1 MNELNKLYKAMLLSW
16 GAVIKDDGRVIYQ
29 VTDAKGALTE
39 VPMRIDNL
47 DLYLPLSDVL
57 EGNCNE
63 KVFFHPA
70 CENILSKETEVFKLI
85 RRVTSMKLLTTF
97 RVIPAILMNVAS
109 AKEKKSWKMDVL
121 NMLEP
126 IKNAK
131 KGTFVELGR
140 LFARMH
146 IELEEDGLDNRFVNF
161 KITKDRSRS
170 KDTNLRVYYK
180 TKPVF
185 PFYNEIV
192 KRLAHSEGSADN
204 QMVEV
209 NNHSFS
215 RGCLKLAQHMFQIL
229 IPAVQSPDEFE
240 FESTEPTAARLVSFL
255 GCYTALAEELNRIL
269 STFRQE
275 FNQAGIYPIDVEWVE
290 YLENLPETYR
300 QVPTL
305 DYNSHNIHEEVVDN
319 NFGRGDMG
327 GLLSVSR
334 QAQPQQHPGMVNNN
348 NQQGNTSNHVQ
359 TLAGDVDVTAPQMEG
374 GDRYIRYEI
383 DYNTNRVLHHAVNTR
398 NNNPVVYECT
408 RAGNM
413 MRRVETQM
421 GMGQMGMNPM
431 GMGQMGIMGMSGMGG
446 MGMNPMGNMNGQIM
460 LPNGM
465 TATPMGN
472 GMFQLSNGAIIQGP
486 QQTPSTASSAAP
498 SGGLMGDFN
507 LYG

>member
-16 GAVIKDDGRVIYQ
+16 GGVVKDDGRVVYQ
-29 VTDAKGALTE
+29 ITDPKGEVSE

-47 DLYLPLSDVL
+47 EMYLPLSEVL
-57 EGNCNE
+57 EGNCND

-85 RRVTSMKLLTTF
+85 RRVTVMKLLTTF
-97 RVIPAILMNVAS
+97 RVIPAILINVAS
-109 AKEKKSWKMDVL
+109 AKEKKSWKQDVL

-131 KGTFVELGR
+131 KATFVELGR

-146 IELEEDGLDNRFVNF
+146 VELEEDGLDNRFVHF
-161 KITKDRSRS
+161 KVSKGNARS
-170 KDTNLRVYYK
+170 KTDANLRVYYK
-180 TKPVF
+180 TKPTF

-192 KRLAHSEGSADN
+192 KRLAHSEGSPDN
-204 QMVEV
+204 QMVEI

-215 RGCLKLAQHMFQIL
+215 RGCLKLAQHVFQVL
-229 IPAVQSPDEFE
+229 MPAVLSPDEFE
-240 FESTEPTAARLVSFL
+240 FDSTDPIAARLVSFL
-255 GCYTALAEELNRIL
+255 GCYVGLAEELNRIL

-275 FNQAGIYPIDVEWVE
+275 FNQAGIYPIDVEWTE
-290 YLENLPETYR
+290 HLEELPEIHR

-319 NFGRGDMG
+319 NFGRADMG

-334 QAQPQQHPGMVNNN
+334 QHQPQQHPATLL
-348 NQQGNTSNHVQ
+348 NQQQPHQGNHIQ
-359 TLAGDVDVTAPQMEG
+359 TMAGDVDVSSPPMEA

-383 DYNTNRVLHHAVNTR
+383 DYNNNRVLHHAVNTR
-398 NNNPVVYECT
+398 TNNPVVYECT

-421 GMGQMGMNPM
+421 GGMMGGMNPLQMGMM
-431 GMGQMGIMGMSGMGG
+431 GMGGMMGG
-446 MGMNPMGNMNGQIM
+446 MGMMGMGNQTM
-460 LPNGM
+460 LPNG
-465 TATPMGN
+465 TPVTPMGN
-472 GMFQLSNGAIIQGP
+472 GMFMLPNGQLIQGP
-486 QQTPSTASSAAP
+486 QGSPSTSSSAAP
-498 SGGLMGDFN
+498 SGSLMGDFN
-507 LYG
+507 LY